1 MTHLERQIRSAQH
14 RLWIDRWLNCVTRSI
29 TVGGLIFA
37 VIVLVQRLFDL
48 PIPLSTIAGSLA
60 VATVIA
66 SVIWTAVQRDD
77 AVAAATALD
86 AAAGLKERLSTGHYL
101 DAGLSREGA
110 DDPFA
115 RAVVAD
121 AEQVSSSIS
130 ARQHIRFH
138 VPKALAASIGSVIVA
153 ALMLLITPGLLKSTE
168 AKENEQREDS
178 VRQVKVAVKRKME
191 KIRELI
197 DTTPA
202 LEEFKDEAKKLNSN
216 SGGLLTRPDEVRHEA
231 AKKIDSLAD
240 AIKKKRSNP
249 KYDAMREMRKRLR
262 TLKAPPS
269 DQTATQRLTKALQQ
283 GDFQKAKEEVKA
295 LQEQLATLK
304 KEKDQKKVN
313 KLTKQLD
320 ALAKQLEKVA
330 ENEKLTKK
338 LAEKLAKAGVKKE
351 EVNRLLESLKKKDLD
366 QIQKA
371 LEKRGVGKEMAK
383 KLAKQLKQNSQ
394 ASAMAKKLAQSMKNA
409 SHEASSGHNS
419 AEAMG
424 LSSASDQLGELEQL
438 EQEMTQLETTMA
450 ALGEAQGSIGNKC
463 PQCNGTGKSGGKK
476 CPRCGGSGMN
486 RNKGR
491 GMGNLGKGRGG
502 LAPEESTAV
511 SFKTERG
518 KVKTTKGA
526 IIGQFLIDGEQVKG
540 EVDTDFVELM
550 NSAEREASDSI
561 SHDRIPR
568 QYQKAVKSYFSNVQK
583 SLDQMKQQSK
593 KDAQGT
599 TKTSDT
605 ATTPHSD

>member
-1 MTHLERQIRSAQH
+1 MTQLERQIRSAQH
-14 RLWIDRWLNCVTRSI
+14 RLWINRWLNCITRSA
-29 TVGGLIFA
+29 TVGGLVCA

-48 PIPLSTIAGSLA
+48 PIPLSTVAGGLA
-60 VATVIA
+60 AATVIA
-66 SVIWTAVQRDD
+66 SVIWTAVLRDD
-77 AVAAATALD
+77 VVTAATALD
-86 AAAGLKERLSTGHYL
+86 AAAGLKERLSTGHYC
-101 DAGLSREGA
+101 DGA

-121 AEQVSSSIS
+121 AERISSSIS
-130 ARQHIRFH
+130 ARKHIRFH
-138 VPKALAASIGSVIVA
+138 VPSALAASIGSVIVA

-202 LEEFKDEAKKLNSN
+202 LEEFKDEAKRLRSN
-216 SGGLLTRPDEVRHEA
+216 SGGQLTRPDDVRHEA

-240 AIKKKRSNP
+240 AIRKKRSNP

-269 DQTATQRLTKALQQ
+269 DQTATQKLTKALQQ

-304 KEKDQKKVN
+304 KEKDQEKVD
-313 KLTKQLD
+313 KLSKQLD
-320 ALAKQLEKVA
+320 ALAEQLEKIA
-330 ENEKLTKK
+330 ANEKLTKQ
-338 LAEKLAKAGVKKE
+338 LSEKLAKAGIKKKD
-351 EVNRLLESLKKKDLD
+351 VNRLLESLKKKDLD

-371 LEKRGVGKEMAK
+371 LEKRGLSQEAAK
-383 KLAKQLKQNSQ
+383 KLAKQLKQNSL
-394 ASAMAKKLAQSMKNA
+394 AGAMAKKLAQSMKNA
-409 SHEASSGHNS
+409 SQGAASGHQS
-419 AEAMG
+419 AEVMG
-424 LSSASDQLGELEQL
+424 LSSASDQLSELEQL
-438 EQEMTQLETTMA
+438 QQEMIQLETSMA
-450 ALGEAQGSIGNKC
+450 SLDRTQESLCDKGQGKEK
-463 PQCNGTGKSGGKK
+463 GKG
-476 CPRCGGSGMN
+476 R
-486 RNKGR
+486 GR
-491 GMGNLGKGRGG
+491 GMGNLGRGHGG
-502 LAPEESTAV
+502 LALEESTAI

-526 IIGQFLIDGEQVKG
+526 IIGQFLIDGEQIKG

-550 NSAEREASDSI
+550 SSAEREASDRI

-583 SLDQMKQQSK
+583 SLDQMKRQAGNNA
-593 KDAQGT
+593 KDA